1 MTSQVKIVVL
11 HHPVQQQNCCV
22 KMFHGI
28 VRRKELGEDMPDI
41 TFVKRKV
48 SSRGQDCED
57 ITVSPGGNDSSI
69 CK

>member
-11 HHPVQQQNCCV
+11 HHPVQQQNCV

-28 VRRKELGEDMPDI
+28 VRRKELGEDMPEI
-41 TFVKRKV
+41 TFVKREV

-57 ITVSPGGNDSSI
+57 IIV
-69 CK
+69 